1 VTPQV
6 QIWVHLD
13 SEENAASL
21 AVMLQELIREIRKD
35 GKKAYGFMVWTQGE
49 AVKDKLVKLAEDK
62 KIEDIAICYL
72 PDRQREA
79 YLKLF
84 KVELSDKLRNI
95 VFVYR
100 DKKVI
105 TKFVNLD
112 AKDFGVLVYRALTS
126 GWLPSSP

>member
-1 VTPQV
+1 MTPQV

-21 AVMLQELIREIRKD
+21 AVKLQELIRSVRKD
-35 GKKAYGFMVWTQGE
+35 GKTAYGFVIWTQGE

-100 DKKVI
+100 DKKLAA
-105 TKFVNLD
+105 KFVNLN
-112 AKDFGVLVYRALTS
+112 AKDFGKVEEAFKELVK
-126 GWLPSSP
+126 